1 MNNNNG
7 RLSYGVSLDN
17 SQLRTGANESKRILS
32 GIGQTAV
39 DEGRRIDDTM
49 NRIGKTVAGVFAVAQ
64 MKEFVTNVA
73 NVRGEFQKL
82 EISFKT
88 MLGSEQKAVSLMDQ
102 LVKTAAT
109 TPFSMGDIANSAK
122 QLLAYGLE
130 AEKVN
135 DTLIR
140 LGDIA
145 AGLSIPINDLAYLYG
160 TTMVQGRLYTQD
172 LNQFLGRGIPLMAE
186 LAKQFGVAES
196 EVKKLVEEGK
206 VGFPQVQQ
214 AIVNLTSEG
223 SKFGGLM
230 EAQSKTIAGQISNI
244 EDQIEQMFN
253 EIGKSSEGAISGA
266 LSVTSEVIEHWEE
279 IGKVLLTVIATYGA
293 YKAAVIAVAA
303 AHKLMALWQTAQA
316 FLSLVPA
323 ITSAKDAMILFNM
336 VCKANPLGL
345 VLSVLAAAVTAF
357 ALFADTQD
365 ETEEA
370 IKNVNERIKAQ
381 EQELKELQKSEDA
394 VLEAKKN
401 AAKSTAE
408 EISKIESL
416 NKTIHDETASLNDR
430 KKALTQMQAI
440 VPKYHAE
447 LDTEGRLHRDNTEAI
462 EAHIESLNRLAVA
475 KALQAKREEVVARRI
490 TAELERGKA
499 QENVSGATKKKNAAQ
514 AVVSREQASYNSR
527 MRELDNA
534 TGKGDNGF
542 LYNMFV
548 GGAFASTEG
557 QITYST
563 TAKEYRKSLDDA
575 EKVLRLRTSELQAA
589 TNEVRKQDL
598 IISQSNS
605 QLTDIDNMMKNYG
618 AYLPSTNMGG
628 GSGSGGSGSGG
639 SGGSGGGSKDNKQAL
654 ADAAA
659 QRALNI
665 REYAENVK
673 SEVIQAELDI
683 RQAQIDAMDE
693 GFEKSIAQVQLNYDR
708 LTVQNLEREKK
719 MIEDL
724 KDKKVLE
731 WQNENPNATEEQ
743 KINYRESLNLTVND
757 LSAEQQAILKS
768 YSDLAVQYQIEGN
781 RQALEE
787 ILKDVQ
793 TYEQQRLKI
802 QEDYADKRKALYILD
817 AEGNSTGQLKAG
829 VTQGNVDELDRAER
843 EALSA
848 VDEQFAQREDSYQA
862 WCNKIAQYSFEKLQD
877 VLKQAEDE
885 LKKLEK
891 EGKTDT
897 QLAQARA
904 KVETARK
911 AVNKAKAENDTS
923 PDKRSIKEWQD
934 LYKTLNECTR
944 SFKDLGDAIGGTV
957 GEVIS
962 AAGEITGSTLSMI
975 NGIVQLVQMSS
986 TGMSSTASA
995 AQKAMAVVEKA
1006 SVILAVISA
1015 ALQVATAIANLFN
1028 NDEAKQKEI
1037 EKLQGRIDQLQWELD
1052 HAEIIR
1058 LQENSGKAI
1067 DRVKQ
1072 ALSETYNELLRNK
1085 IALNDWAGVWSL
1097 LFGKIRNNT
1106 ELLTKTANKLAT
1118 AYGNIAYTADKAL
1131 GGKQYE
1137 NARQQLENIAQQQI
1151 LIQEQI
1157 RQEEDKKKTDHNK
1170 IQDWEQQIEELG
1182 QQAIEIINEMVEDI
1196 IGGSSSDIAEQLS
1209 DAFFEAFQNGED
1221 YAEAWG
1227 DKVNEIVADVMK
1239 RMLVQKYLEEPLGE
1253 IFDKYK
1259 AKWFKD
1265 GQFVGLQAVIDSMS
1279 GFAADLNAVGEDFQ
1293 AIWESLP
1300 DSVKNMFTVTDATR
1314 EASQKGIATASQES
1328 VDELNGRATAIQGHT
1343 FSIAENTKLLLASV
1357 NLILQSVLNIER
1369 HTEAMAEQVSDVR
1382 LSVKEVKDTV
1392 NDIALKGIKLK

>member
-64 MKEFVTNVA
+64 MKEFATSVV

-88 MLGSEQKAVSLMDQ
+88 MLGSEEKAARLMDQ

-172 LNQFLGRGIPLMAE
+172 LNQFLGRGIPLMEE

-206 VGFPQVQQ
+206 VGFPRVQQ

-475 KALQAKREEVVARRI
+475 KALQAKREEVVARKI
-490 TAELERGKA
+490 TAELERENANKNVTKA
-499 QENVSGATKKKNAAQ
+499 TSNRDAAQ

-527 MRELDNA
+527 MKELDNA

-548 GGAFASTEG
+548 GGAFASKEG
-557 QITYST
+557 QMTYST
-563 TAKEYRKSLDDA
+563 TAREYRKSLDDA
-575 EKVLRLRTSELQAA
+575 ENVLRLRTSELQAA

-628 GSGSGGSGSGG
+628 GSG

-693 GFEKSIAQVQLNYDR
+693 GFEKSIAQVKLNYDR

-802 QEDYADKRKALYILD
+802 QEDYADKRKALYVLD

-862 WCNKIAQYSFEKLQD
+862 WCNQIATLSLEQLRIVLQ
-877 VLKQAEDE
+877 QAEDE

-891 EGKTDT
+891 SGASDT
-897 QLAQARA
+897 KLAQARA
-904 KVETARK
+904 KVQTAQK
-911 AVNKAKAENDTS
+911 AIKKEQAKTNVS

-944 SFKDLGDAIGGTV
+944 SFKDIGDAVGGTV

-962 AAGEITGSTLSMI
+962 AAGEIATSTLSMI

-986 TGMSSTASA
+986 TAMTATASTAS
-995 AQKAMAVVEKA
+995 KAIQTVEKA
-1006 SVILAVISA
+1006 SVILAFISA

-1085 IALNDWAGVWSL
+1085 LALNDWAGVWSL
-1097 LFGKIRNNT
+1097 LIRKIRNNT
-1106 ELLTKTANKLAT
+1106 ELLTKTAEKLAT

-1131 GGKQYE
+1131 GGKKYD
-1137 NARQQLENIAQQQI
+1137 NAREQLENIAQQQI

-1157 RQEEDKKKTDHNK
+1157 RQEEDKKKTDHGK
-1170 IQDWEQQIEELG
+1170 ITDWEQQIEELG

-1209 DAFFEAFQNGED
+1209 DAFFEAFQNGEY

-1300 DSVKNMFTVTDATR
+1300 DSVKNWFTVTDATR

-1343 FSIAENTKLLLASV
+1343 YSISENTKLLLASV

-1369 HTEAMAEQVSDVR
+1369 HTETMAEQVSDVR

>member
-336 VCKANPLGL
+336 VCRANPLGL

-365 ETEEA
+365 DTEEA

-416 NKTIHDETASLNDR
+416 NKTIHDETASLNER

-475 KALQAKREEVVARRI
+475 KALQAKREEVVARKI
-490 TAELERGKA
+490 TAELERENANKNVTKA
-499 QENVSGATKKKNAAQ
+499 KSNRNAAQ
-514 AVVSREQASYNSR
+514 SVVSREQASYNSR

-548 GGAFASTEG
+548 GGAFASKEG
-557 QITYST
+557 QMTYST
-563 TAKEYRKSLDDA
+563 TAREYRKSLDDA
-575 EKVLRLRTSELQAA
+575 ENVLRLRTSELQAA

-618 AYLPSTNMGG
+618 AYLPSTNMG
-628 GSGSGGSGSGG
+628 GGSGSGG

-693 GFEKSIAQVQLNYDR
+693 GFEKSIAQVKLNYDR

-802 QEDYADKRKALYILD
+802 QEDYADKRKALYVLD
-817 AEGNSTGQLKAG
+817 ADGNSTGQLKAG

-862 WCNKIAQYSFEKLQD
+862 WCNQIATLSLEQLRIVLQ
-877 VLKQAEDE
+877 QAEDE

-891 EGKTDT
+891 SGASDT
-897 QLAQARA
+897 KLAQARA
-904 KVETARK
+904 KVQTAQK
-911 AVNKAKAENDTS
+911 AIQKEEAKTNVS

-944 SFKDLGDAIGGTV
+944 SFKDIGDAVGGTV

-962 AAGEITGSTLSMI
+962 AAGEIATSTLSMI

-986 TGMSSTASA
+986 TAMTATASTAS
-995 AQKAMAVVEKA
+995 KAIQTVEKA
-1006 SVILAVISA
+1006 SVILAFISA

-1037 EKLQGRIDQLQWELD
+1037 EMLQERIDQLQWELD
-1052 HAEIIR
+1052 NADIVR
-1058 LQENSGKAI
+1058 LQQNSGKAI
-1067 DRVKQ
+1067 ERIKL

-1085 IALNDWAGVWSL
+1085 LALNDWAGVWSL
-1097 LFGKIRNNT
+1097 LIRKIRNNT
-1106 ELLTKTANKLAT
+1106 ELLTKTAEKLAT

-1131 GGKQYE
+1131 GGKKYD
-1137 NARQQLENIAQQQI
+1137 NAREQLENIAQQQI

-1157 RQEEDKKKTDHNK
+1157 RQEEDKKKTDHGK
-1170 IQDWEQQIEELG
+1170 ITDWEQQIEELG
-1182 QQAIEIINEMVEDI
+1182 KQAVEIINEMVEDI

-1227 DKVNEIVADVMK
+1227 EKVNEIVADVMK

-1300 DSVKNMFTVTDATR
+1300 DSVKNWFTVTDATR

-1343 FSIAENTKLLLASV
+1343 YSISENTKLLLASV

-1369 HTEAMAEQVSDVR
+1369 HTETMAEQVSDVR

>member
-39 DEGRRIDDTM
+39 DEGKRIDDTM

-230 EAQSKTIAGQISNI
+230 EAQSHTIAGQISNI

-253 EIGKSSEGAISGA
+253 EIGKSSEGVINGT
-266 LSVTSEVIEHWEE
+266 LSLTSEMIEHWET

-323 ITSAKDAMILFNM
+323 ITSAKDAMLLFNM

-357 ALFADTQD
+357 ALFANTQD

-381 EQELKELQKSEDA
+381 EQELKELEKTEDA
-394 VLEAKKN
+394 VLDAKKK
-401 AAKSTAE
+401 AAQSTAE

-416 NKTIHDETASLNDR
+416 TKTIHDDAAALNDR
-430 KKALTQMQAI
+430 KKAISQLQAI

-447 LDTEGRLHRDNTEAI
+447 LDSEGKLHRDNTEAI

-475 KALQAKREEVVARRI
+475 KALQAKREEIVAKRI
-490 TAELERGKA
+490 TAELEKENANKNVTKA
-499 QENVSGATKKKNAAQ
+499 TRNRDAAQ
-514 AVVSREQASYNSR
+514 AVVTREQASYDRR
-527 MRELDNA
+527 MEELDDA
-534 TGKGDNGF
+534 TGKGDKGL

-548 GGAFASTEG
+548 GGAFASKEG

-563 TAKEYRKSLDDA
+563 TASEYRRSLDNA
-575 EKVLRLRTSELQAA
+575 EKVLKLRTAELNAA

-605 QLTDIDNMMKNYG
+605 QLSDIDAMMKNYS
-618 AYLPSTNMGG
+618 AYLPTTTGG
-628 GSGSGGSGSGG
+628 GSGSGGSGTG
-639 SGGSGGGSKDNKQAL
+639 SGGSKDNKQAL

-659 QRALNI
+659 QRDADI
-665 REYAENVK
+665 REYAETVK
-673 SEVIQAELDI
+673 SETIQAELDI
-683 RQAQIDAMDE
+683 RQAQIEAMDE
-693 GFEKSIAQVQLNYDR
+693 GFEKSMAQVQLNYDR

-731 WQNENPNATEEQ
+731 WEDQNPNATEEQ
-743 KINYRESLNLTVND
+743 KINYRASLNLTAKD
-757 LSAEQQAILKS
+757 LSAEQQAILQQ
-768 YSDLAVQYQIEGN
+768 YSDLATQYQIKGN

-802 QEDYADKRKALYILD
+802 QEDFADKRKALYETD
-817 AEGNSTGQLKAG
+817 AEGNATGQLKAG

-848 VDEQFAQREDSYQA
+848 VDEQFAQREESYQA
-862 WCNKIAQYSFEKLQD
+862 WCNEIATYSLEQLRQ
-877 VLKQAEDE
+877 VLNQAEAE

-891 EGKTDT
+891 SGASDT
-897 QLAQARA
+897 KLAQARA
-904 KVETARK
+904 KVQTALK
-911 AVNKAKAENDTS
+911 AVQKEQAKTNVS

-944 SFKDLGDAIGGTV
+944 SFKDIGDTVGGTV

-962 AAGEITGSTLSMI
+962 AAGEIATSTLSMI

-986 TGMSSTASA
+986 TAMTATASTAS
-995 AQKAMAVVEKA
+995 KAIQTVEKA

-1037 EKLQGRIDQLQWELD
+1037 EKLHGRIDQLQWELD

-1085 IALNDWAGVWSL
+1085 IALNDWAGVWAL
-1097 LFGKIRNNT
+1097 LFGKVRNNT

-1157 RQEEDKKKTDHNK
+1157 RQEEDKKKTDHGK
-1170 IQDWEQQIEELG
+1170 IQEWEQQIEELG
-1182 QQAIEIINEMVEDI
+1182 QKAIEIINEMVEDI

-1293 AIWESLP
+1293 TIWESLP
-1300 DSVKNMFTVTDATR
+1300 DSVKNWFTVTDATR

-1343 FSIAENTKLLLASV
+1343 YSISENTKLLLASV

>member
-39 DEGRRIDDTM
+39 DEGKRIDDTM

-230 EAQSKTIAGQISNI
+230 EAQSRTIAGQISNI

-253 EIGKSSEGAISGA
+253 EIGKSSEGVISGT
-266 LSVTSEVIEHWEE
+266 LSLTSEMIEHWET

-336 VCKANPLGL
+336 VCRANPLGL

-365 ETEEA
+365 DTEEA

-475 KALQAKREEVVARRI
+475 KALQAKREEIVARRI

-499 QENVSGATKKKNAAQ
+499 QENVSGATKKRDAAQ
-514 AVVSREQASYNSR
+514 AVVSRKQASYNSR

-548 GGAFASTEG
+548 GGAFASKEG

-618 AYLPSTNMGG
+618 AYLPSTNTGA
-628 GSGSGGSGSGG
+628 GSGSGG
-639 SGGSGGGSKDNKQAL
+639 SGGSGSSSKDNKQAL

-693 GFEKSIAQVQLNYDR
+693 GFEKSMAQVQLNYDR

-731 WQNENPNATEEQ
+731 WQQENPNATEEQ
-743 KINYRESLNLTVND
+743 KINYRASLNLTAKD
-757 LSAEQQAILKS
+757 LSAEQQAILQQ
-768 YSDLAVQYQIEGN
+768 YSDLATQYQIRGN

-802 QEDYADKRKALYILD
+802 QEDFADKRKALYETD
-817 AEGNSTGQLKAG
+817 AEGNATGQLKAG

-848 VDEQFAQREDSYQA
+848 VDEQFAQREESYQA
-862 WCNKIAQYSFEKLQD
+862 WCNEIATYSLEQLRQ
-877 VLKQAEDE
+877 VLNQAEDE

-891 EGKTDT
+891 SGASDT
-897 QLAQARA
+897 KLAQARA
-904 KVETARK
+904 KVQTAQK
-911 AVNKAKAENDTS
+911 AIKKEQAKTNVS

-944 SFKDLGDAIGGTV
+944 SFKDIGDAVGGTV

-962 AAGEITGSTLSMI
+962 AAGEIATSTLSMI

-986 TGMSSTASA
+986 TAMTATASTAS
-995 AQKAMAVVEKA
+995 KAIQTVEKA

-1067 DRVKQ
+1067 DRVRQ
-1072 ALSETYNELLRNK
+1072 TLSETYNELLRNK

-1106 ELLTKTANKLAT
+1106 ELLTKTAEKLAT
-1118 AYGNIAYTADKAL
+1118 VYGNMAYTVDKAL
-1131 GGKQYE
+1131 GEKKYE
-1137 NARQQLENIAQQQI
+1137 NARDQLKNIAQQQI

-1157 RQEEDKKKTDHNK
+1157 RQEEDKKNTDHNK

-1239 RMLVQKYLEEPLGE
+1239 RMLVQKYIEEPLGE

-1300 DSVKNMFTVTDATR
+1300 DSVKNWFTVTDATR

-1343 FSIAENTKLLLASV
+1343 YSISENTKLLLASV

>member
-88 MLGSEQKAVSLMDQ
+88 MLGSEEKAVRLMDQ

-266 LSVTSEVIEHWEE
+266 LSVTSEVIKHWEE

-336 VCKANPLGL
+336 VCRANPLGL

-365 ETEEA
+365 DTEEA

-475 KALQAKREEVVARRI
+475 KALQAKREEIVARRI

-628 GSGSGGSGSGG
+628 GSGSGGSG
-639 SGGSGGGSKDNKQAL
+639 GSGGGSKDNKQAL

-659 QRALNI
+659 QRAADI
-665 REYAENVK
+665 REYAETVK
-673 SEVIQAELDI
+673 SETIQAELDI

-731 WQNENPNATEEQ
+731 WQQENPNATEEQ
-743 KINYRESLNLTVND
+743 KINYRASLNLTAKD
-757 LSAEQQAILKS
+757 LSAEQQAILQQ
-768 YSDLAVQYQIEGN
+768 YSDLATQYQIRGN

-802 QEDYADKRKALYILD
+802 QEDFADKRKALYETD
-817 AEGNSTGQLKAG
+817 AEGNATGQLKAG

-848 VDEQFAQREDSYQA
+848 VDEQFAQREESYQA
-862 WCNKIAQYSFEKLQD
+862 WCNEIATYSLEQLRQ
-877 VLKQAEDE
+877 VLNQAEDE

-891 EGKTDT
+891 SGASDT
-897 QLAQARA
+897 KLAQARA
-904 KVETARK
+904 KVQTAQK
-911 AVNKAKAENDTS
+911 AIKKEQAKTNVS

-944 SFKDLGDAIGGTV
+944 SFKDIGDAVGGTV

-962 AAGEITGSTLSMI
+962 AAGEIATSTLSMI

-986 TGMSSTASA
+986 TAMTATASTAS
-995 AQKAMAVVEKA
+995 KAIQTVEKA

-1085 IALNDWAGVWSL
+1085 IALNDWAGVWAL
-1097 LFGKIRNNT
+1097 LFGKLRNNT

-1157 RQEEDKKKTDHNK
+1157 RQEEDKKKTDHGK

-1300 DSVKNMFTVTDATR
+1300 DSVKNWFTVTDATR

-1328 VDELNGRATAIQGHT
+1328 VYELNGRATAIQGHT
-1343 FSIAENTKLLLASV
+1343 YSISENTKLLLASV

>member
-7 RLSYGVSLDN
+7 RLNYSVTIDN

-32 GIGQTAV
+32 GISQTAI
-39 DEGRRIDDTM
+39 DEGRKIDDTM
-49 NRIGKTVAGVFAVAQ
+49 SRIGKTVAGVFAVAQ
-64 MKEFVTNVA
+64 MKEFATSVV

-88 MLGSEQKAVSLMDQ
+88 MLGSEEKAARLMDQ

-109 TPFSMGDIANSAK
+109 TPFSMGDIAKSAK

-323 ITSAKDAMILFNM
+323 ITSAKDAMLLFNL

-416 NKTIHDETASLNDR
+416 NKTIHDETASLNER

-475 KALQAKREEVVARRI
+475 KALQAKREEVVARKI
-490 TAELERGKA
+490 TAELERENANKNVTKA
-499 QENVSGATKKKNAAQ
+499 KSNRNAAQ

-527 MRELDNA
+527 MKELDNA

-548 GGAFASTEG
+548 GGAFASKEG
-557 QITYST
+557 QMTYST
-563 TAKEYRKSLDDA
+563 TAREYRKSLDDA
-575 EKVLRLRTSELQAA
+575 ENVLRLRTSELQAA

-628 GSGSGGSGSGG
+628 GSGSGGSGG
-639 SGGSGGGSKDNKQAL
+639 SGSLSKDNKQAL

-693 GFEKSIAQVQLNYDR
+693 GFEKSIAQVKLNYDR

-802 QEDYADKRKALYILD
+802 QEDYADKRKALYVLD
-817 AEGNSTGQLKAG
+817 ADGNSTGQLKAG

-862 WCNKIAQYSFEKLQD
+862 WCNQIATLSLEQLRIVLQ
-877 VLKQAEDE
+877 QAEDE

-891 EGKTDT
+891 SGASDT
-897 QLAQARA
+897 KLAQARA
-904 KVETARK
+904 KVQTAQK
-911 AVNKAKAENDTS
+911 AIQKEQAKTNVS

-944 SFKDLGDAIGGTV
+944 SFKDIGDAVGGTV

-962 AAGEITGSTLSMI
+962 AAGEIATSTLSMI

-986 TGMSSTASA
+986 TAMTATASTAS
-995 AQKAMAVVEKA
+995 KAIQTVEKA
-1006 SVILAVISA
+1006 SVILAFISA

-1037 EKLQGRIDQLQWELD
+1037 EMLQERIDQLQWELD
-1052 HAEIIR
+1052 NADIVR
-1058 LQENSGKAI
+1058 LQQNSGKAI

-1085 IALNDWAGVWSL
+1085 LALNDWAGVWSL
-1097 LFGKIRNNT
+1097 LIRKIRNNT
-1106 ELLTKTANKLAT
+1106 ELLTKTAEKLAT

-1131 GGKQYE
+1131 GGKKYD
-1137 NARQQLENIAQQQI
+1137 NAREQLENIAQQQI

-1157 RQEEDKKKTDHNK
+1157 RQEEDKKKTDHGK
-1170 IQDWEQQIEELG
+1170 ITDWEQQIEELG
-1182 QQAIEIINEMVEDI
+1182 KQAVEIINEMVEDI

-1227 DKVNEIVADVMK
+1227 EKVNEIVADVMK
-1239 RMLVQKYLEEPLGE
+1239 RMLVQKFLEEPLGE

-1343 FSIAENTKLLLASV
+1343 YSISENTKLLLASV

-1369 HTEAMAEQVSDVR
+1369 HTETMAEQVSDVR

>member
-1 MNNNNG
+1 
-7 RLSYGVSLDN
+7 
-17 SQLRTGANESKRILS
+17 
-32 GIGQTAV
+32 
-39 DEGRRIDDTM
+39 
-49 NRIGKTVAGVFAVAQ
+49 
-64 MKEFVTNVA
+64 
-73 NVRGEFQKL
+73 
-82 EISFKT
+82 
-88 MLGSEQKAVSLMDQ
+88 
-102 LVKTAAT
+102 
-109 TPFSMGDIANSAK
+109 
-122 QLLAYGLE
+122 
-130 AEKVN
+130 
-135 DTLIR
+135 
-140 LGDIA
+140 
-145 AGLSIPINDLAYLYG
+145 
-160 TTMVQGRLYTQD
+160 
-172 LNQFLGRGIPLMAE
+172 
-186 LAKQFGVAES
+186 
-196 EVKKLVEEGK
+196 
-206 VGFPQVQQ
+206 
-214 AIVNLTSEG
+214 
-223 SKFGGLM
+223 
-230 EAQSKTIAGQISNI
+230 
-244 EDQIEQMFN
+244 
-253 EIGKSSEGAISGA
+253 
-266 LSVTSEVIEHWEE
+266 
-279 IGKVLLTVIATYGA
+279 
-293 YKAAVIAVAA
+293 
-303 AHKLMALWQTAQA
+303 
-316 FLSLVPA
+316 
-323 ITSAKDAMILFNM
+323 
-336 VCKANPLGL
+336 
-345 VLSVLAAAVTAF
+345 
-357 ALFADTQD
+357 
-365 ETEEA
+365 
-370 IKNVNERIKAQ
+370 
-381 EQELKELQKSEDA
+381 
-394 VLEAKKN
+394 
-401 AAKSTAE
+401 
-408 EISKIESL
+408 
-416 NKTIHDETASLNDR
+416 
-430 KKALTQMQAI
+430 
-440 VPKYHAE
+440 
-447 LDTEGRLHRDNTEAI
+447 
-462 EAHIESLNRLAVA
+462 
-475 KALQAKREEVVARRI
+475 
-490 TAELERGKA
+490 
-499 QENVSGATKKKNAAQ
+499 
-514 AVVSREQASYNSR
+514 
-527 MRELDNA
+527 
-534 TGKGDNGF
+534 
-542 LYNMFV
+542 
-548 GGAFASTEG
+548 
-557 QITYST
+557 
-563 TAKEYRKSLDDA
+563 
-575 EKVLRLRTSELQAA
+575 
-589 TNEVRKQDL
+589 
-598 IISQSNS
+598 
-605 QLTDIDNMMKNYG
+605 MMKNYG

-628 GSGSGGSGSGG
+628 GSGSGGSGG
-639 SGGSGGGSKDNKQAL
+639 SGGSKDNKQAL

-659 QRALNI
+659 QRAADI
-665 REYAENVK
+665 REYAETVK
-673 SEVIQAELDI
+673 SETIQAELDI
-683 RQAQIDAMDE
+683 RQAQIDTMDE
-693 GFEKSIAQVQLNYDR
+693 GFEKSMAQVQLNYDR

-731 WQNENPNATEEQ
+731 WQQENPNATEEQ
-743 KINYRESLNLTVND
+743 KINYRASLNLTAKD
-757 LSAEQQAILKS
+757 LSAEQQAILQS
-768 YSDLAVQYQIEGN
+768 YSDMAVQYQIRGN

-802 QEDYADKRKALYILD
+802 QEDFADKRKALYETD
-817 AEGNSTGQLKAG
+817 AEGNATGQLKAG

-848 VDEQFAQREDSYQA
+848 VDEQFAQREESYQA
-862 WCNKIAQYSFEKLQD
+862 WCNEIATYSLEQLRQ
-877 VLKQAEDE
+877 VLNQAEAE
-885 LKKLEK
+885 LKKLENS
-891 EGKTDT
+891 GASDT
-897 QLAQARA
+897 KLAQARA
-904 KVETARK
+904 KVQTAQK
-911 AVNKAKAENDTS
+911 AIKKEQAKTNVS

-934 LYKTLNECTR
+934 LYRTLNDCTR
-944 SFKDLGDAIGGTV
+944 SFKDIGDAVGGTV

-962 AAGEITGSTLSMI
+962 AAGEIATSTLSMI

-986 TGMSSTASA
+986 TAMTATSTTAS
-995 AQKAMAVVEKA
+995 KAIQTVEKA

-1015 ALQVATAIANLFN
+1015 ALQVATTIANLFN
-1028 NDEAKQKEI
+1028 NDEAKQEEI

-1085 IALNDWAGVWSL
+1085 IALNDWAGVWAL
-1097 LFGKIRNNT
+1097 LFGKVRNNT
-1106 ELLTKTANKLAT
+1106 ELLTKTAEKLAT
-1118 AYGNIAYTADKAL
+1118 VYGNIAYTADKAL

-1300 DSVKNMFTVTDATR
+1300 NSVKNWFTVTDATR

-1343 FSIAENTKLLLASV
+1343 YSISENTKLLLASV

>member
-7 RLSYGVSLDN
+7 RLNYSVTIDN
-17 SQLRTGANESKRILS
+17 SQLRIGANESKRILS
-32 GIGQTAV
+32 GISQSAI
-39 DEGRRIDDTM
+39 DEGKKIDDTM
-49 NRIGKTVAGVFAVAQ
+49 RRIGKTVAGVFAVAQ
-64 MKEFVTNVA
+64 MKEFVTSVA

-88 MLGSEQKAVSLMDQ
+88 MLGSEEKAVRLMDQ

-109 TPFSMGDIANSAK
+109 TPFSIRDIANSAK

-214 AIVNLTSEG
+214 AIINLTSEG

-230 EAQSKTIAGQISNI
+230 EAQSNTIAGQISNI

-253 EIGKSSEGAISGA
+253 EIGKSSEGVISGA
-266 LSVTSEVIEHWEE
+266 LSLTSEVIEHWEE

-323 ITSAKDAMILFNM
+323 ITSAKDAMLLFNM
-336 VCKANPLGL
+336 ACKANPLGL

-416 NKTIHDETASLNDR
+416 NKTIHDNTASLNDR

-490 TAELERGKA
+490 TAELERENARKNVTKA
-499 QENVSGATKKKNAAQ
+499 TSNRDAAQ
-514 AVVSREQASYNSR
+514 AVVARQQASYNSR
-527 MRELDNA
+527 MEDLDNA
-534 TGKGDNGF
+534 TGKGVGDF
-542 LYNMFV
+542 FWRMFV
-548 GGAFASTEG
+548 GGAYASKEG
-557 QITYST
+557 QIAYST
-563 TAKEYRKSLDDA
+563 TAKVYRQPLDEA
-575 EKVLRLRTSELQAA
+575 EKVLRLRAAELQAA
-589 TNEVRKQDL
+589 TNEVSKQDL

-605 QLTDIDNMMKNYG
+605 QLTDIDNMMKNYW
-618 AYLPSTNMGG
+618 AYLPSTNTG
-628 GSGSGGSGSGG
+628 GGSGSGG
-639 SGGSGGGSKDNKQAL
+639 SGGSGSSSKDNKQAL

-659 QRALNI
+659 ERAQNI
-665 REYAENVK
+665 REYAESVK

-683 RQAQIDAMDE
+683 RQAQIDANDD
-693 GFEKSIAQVQLNYDR
+693 GFEKSIAQVKLNYDR

-743 KINYRESLNLTVND
+743 KINYRESLNLTVSD
-757 LSAEQQAILKS
+757 LSAKQKEILKS
-768 YSDLAVQYQIEGN
+768 YSELAVQYQIEGN

-802 QEDYADKRKALYILD
+802 QEDYADKRKALYVLD

-848 VDEQFAQREDSYQA
+848 VDEQFAQREESYQA

-911 AVNKAKAENDTS
+911 AVNKAKAENDIS

-944 SFKDLGDAIGGTV
+944 SFKDIGDAVGGTV

-962 AAGEITGSTLSMI
+962 AAGVIATSTLSMI

-986 TGMSSTASA
+986 TAINDTASMA
-995 AQKAMAVVEKA
+995 SKAIQTVEKA

-1015 ALQVATAIANLFN
+1015 ALQVATSIANLFN
-1028 NDEAKQKEI
+1028 NDEAKNKEI

-1052 HAEIIR
+1052 HADIVR
-1058 LQENSGKAI
+1058 LQQNSGKAI
-1067 DRVKQ
+1067 ERVKL

-1106 ELLTKTANKLAT
+1106 ELLTKTADKLAT

-1131 GGKQYE
+1131 GGKKYD
-1137 NARQQLENIAQQQI
+1137 NAREQLKNIAEQQI

-1157 RQEEDKKKTDHNK
+1157 RQEEDKKKTDHGK
-1170 IQDWEQQIEELG
+1170 ITEWEQQIEELG
-1182 QQAIEIINEMVEDI
+1182 KQAVEIINEIVEDI

-1221 YAEAWG
+1221 YAEAWRE
-1227 DKVNEIVADVMK
+1227 KVNEIVADVLK

-1279 GFAADLNAVGEDFQ
+1279 GFANDLNAAGDTFQ
-1293 AIWESLP
+1293 EIWESLP
-1300 DSVKNMFTVTDATR
+1300 DSVKNMFTVTDEASR

-1343 FSIAENTKLLLASV
+1343 YSISENTKLLLASV

-1369 HTEAMAEQVSDVR
+1369 HTEAMAEQVIDVR

>member
-7 RLSYGVSLDN
+7 RLNYGVSLDN

-39 DEGRRIDDTM
+39 DEGKRIDDTM

-172 LNQFLGRGIPLMAE
+172 LNQFLGRGIPIMAE

-230 EAQSKTIAGQISNI
+230 EAQSHTIAGQISNI

-253 EIGKSSEGAISGA
+253 EIGKSSEGVINGT
-266 LSVTSEVIEHWEE
+266 LSLTSEMIEHWET

-323 ITSAKDAMILFNM
+323 ITSAKDAMLLFNM
-336 VCKANPLGL
+336 VCTANPLGL

-381 EQELKELQKSEDA
+381 EQELKELEKTEDA
-394 VLEAKKN
+394 VLEAKKK
-401 AAKSTAE
+401 AAQSTAE

-416 NKTIHDETASLNDR
+416 TKTIHDDAAALNDR
-430 KKALTQMQAI
+430 KKAISQLQAI

-447 LDTEGRLHRDNTEAI
+447 LDSEGRLHRDNTEAI

-475 KALQAKREEVVARRI
+475 KALQAKREEIVAKRI
-490 TAELERGKA
+490 TAELEKENANKNVTKA
-499 QENVSGATKKKNAAQ
+499 TRNRDAAQ
-514 AVVSREQASYNSR
+514 AVVTREQASYDRR
-527 MRELDNA
+527 MRELDDA
-534 TGKGDNGF
+534 TGKGDKGL

-548 GGAFASTEG
+548 GGAFASKEG

-563 TAKEYRKSLDDA
+563 TASEYRRSLDNA
-575 EKVLRLRTSELQAA
+575 EKVLKLRTAELNAA

-605 QLTDIDNMMKNYG
+605 QLSDIDAMMKNYS
-618 AYLPSTNMGG
+618 AYLPTTTGG
-628 GSGSGGSGSGG
+628 GSGSGGSGTG
-639 SGGSGGGSKDNKQAL
+639 SGGSKDNKQAL

-659 QRALNI
+659 QRAADI
-665 REYAENVK
+665 REYAETVK
-673 SEVIQAELDI
+673 SETIQAELDI
-683 RQAQIDAMDE
+683 RQAQIEAMDE
-693 GFEKSIAQVQLNYDR
+693 GFEKSMAQVQLNYDR

-731 WQNENPNATEEQ
+731 WEDQNPNATEEQ
-743 KINYRESLNLTVND
+743 KINYRASLNLTAKD
-757 LSAEQQAILKS
+757 LSAEQQAILQQ
-768 YSDLAVQYQIEGN
+768 YSDLATQYQIKGN

-802 QEDYADKRKALYILD
+802 QEDFADKRKALYETD
-817 AEGNSTGQLKAG
+817 AEGNATGQLKAG

-848 VDEQFAQREDSYQA
+848 VDEQFAQREESYQA
-862 WCNKIAQYSFEKLQD
+862 WCNQIAQYSFEKLQD
-877 VLKQAEDE
+877 VFKQAEEE

-911 AVNKAKAENDTS
+911 AVNKAKAENETS

-1015 ALQVATAIANLFN
+1015 ALQVATAIVNLFN

-1085 IALNDWAGVWSL
+1085 IALNDWAGVWAL
-1097 LFGKIRNNT
+1097 RFGKVRNNT
-1106 ELLTKTANKLAT
+1106 ELLTKTAEKLAT
-1118 AYGNIAYTADKAL
+1118 VYGNMAYTVDKAL
-1131 GGKQYE
+1131 GEKKYE
-1137 NARQQLENIAQQQI
+1137 NARDQLKNIAQQQI

-1157 RQEEDKKKTDHNK
+1157 RQEEDKKKTDHGK

-1300 DSVKNMFTVTDATR
+1300 DSVKNWFTVTDATR

-1343 FSIAENTKLLLASV
+1343 YSISENTKLLLASV

>member
-7 RLSYGVSLDN
+7 RLNYGVSLDN

-39 DEGRRIDDTM
+39 DEGKRIDDTM

-64 MKEFVTNVA
+64 MKEFITNVA

-172 LNQFLGRGIPLMAE
+172 LNQFLGRGIPIMAE

-230 EAQSKTIAGQISNI
+230 EAQSHTIAGQISNI

-253 EIGKSSEGAISGA
+253 EIGKSSEGVINGT
-266 LSVTSEVIEHWEE
+266 LSLTSEMIEHWET

-323 ITSAKDAMILFNM
+323 ITSAKDAMLLFNM
-336 VCKANPLGL
+336 VCTANPLGL

-381 EQELKELQKSEDA
+381 EQELKELEKTEDA
-394 VLEAKKN
+394 VLEAKKK
-401 AAKSTAE
+401 AAQSTAE

-416 NKTIHDETASLNDR
+416 TKTIHDDAAALNDR
-430 KKALTQMQAI
+430 KKAISQLQAI

-447 LDTEGRLHRDNTEAI
+447 LDSEGRLHRDNTEAI

-475 KALQAKREEVVARRI
+475 KALQAKREEIVAKRI
-490 TAELERGKA
+490 TAELEKENANKNVTKA
-499 QENVSGATKKKNAAQ
+499 TRNRDAAQ
-514 AVVSREQASYNSR
+514 AVVTREQASYDRR
-527 MRELDNA
+527 MRELDDA
-534 TGKGDNGF
+534 TGKGDKGL

-548 GGAFASTEG
+548 GGAFASKEG

-563 TAKEYRKSLDDA
+563 TASEYRRSLDNA
-575 EKVLRLRTSELQAA
+575 EKVLKLRTAELNAA

-605 QLTDIDNMMKNYG
+605 QLSDIDAMMKNYS
-618 AYLPSTNMGG
+618 AYLPTTTGG
-628 GSGSGGSGSGG
+628 GSGSGGSGTG
-639 SGGSGGGSKDNKQAL
+639 SGGSKDNKQAL

-659 QRALNI
+659 QRAADI
-665 REYAENVK
+665 REYAETVK
-673 SEVIQAELDI
+673 SETIQAELDI
-683 RQAQIDAMDE
+683 RQAQIEAMDE
-693 GFEKSIAQVQLNYDR
+693 GFEKSMAQVQLNYDR

-731 WQNENPNATEEQ
+731 WEDQNPNATEEQ
-743 KINYRESLNLTVND
+743 KINYRASLNLTAKD
-757 LSAEQQAILKS
+757 LSAEQQAILQQ
-768 YSDLAVQYQIEGN
+768 YSDLATQYQIKGN

-802 QEDYADKRKALYILD
+802 QEDFADKRKALYETD
-817 AEGNSTGQLKAG
+817 AEGNATGQLKAG

-848 VDEQFAQREDSYQA
+848 VDEQFAKREESYQA
-862 WCNKIAQYSFEKLQD
+862 WCNQIAQYSFEKLQD
-877 VLKQAEDE
+877 VLKQAEEE

-911 AVNKAKAENDTS
+911 AVNKAKAENETS

-1085 IALNDWAGVWSL
+1085 IALNDWAGVWAL
-1097 LFGKIRNNT
+1097 LFGKVRNNT

-1157 RQEEDKKKTDHNK
+1157 RQEEDKKKTDHGK
-1170 IQDWEQQIEELG
+1170 IQEWEQQIEELG

-1300 DSVKNMFTVTDATR
+1300 DSVKNWFTVTDATR

-1343 FSIAENTKLLLASV
+1343 YSISENTKLLLASV

>member
-628 GSGSGGSGSGG
+628 GSGSGGSG
-639 SGGSGGGSKDNKQAL
+639 GSGGGSKDNKQAL

-659 QRALNI
+659 QRAADI

-673 SEVIQAELDI
+673 SETIQAELDI

-731 WQNENPNATEEQ
+731 WQNDNPNATEEQ

-802 QEDYADKRKALYILD
+802 QEDYADKRKALYVLD

-862 WCNKIAQYSFEKLQD
+862 WCNEIATLSLEQLRI
-877 VLKQAEDE
+877 VLRQAEDE

-891 EGKTDT
+891 NGSSDT

-904 KVETARK
+904 KVQTAQK
-911 AVNKAKAENDTS
+911 AIKKEQAKTSIS

-944 SFKDLGDAIGGTV
+944 SFKDIGDAVGGTV

-962 AAGEITGSTLSMI
+962 AAGEIATSTLSMI

-986 TGMSSTASA
+986 TAMTATASTAS
-995 AQKAMAVVEKA
+995 KAIQTVEKA

-1085 IALNDWAGVWSL
+1085 IALNDWAGVWAL
-1097 LFGKIRNNT
+1097 LFGKVRNNT
-1106 ELLTKTANKLAT
+1106 ELLTKTAEKLAT
-1118 AYGNIAYTADKAL
+1118 VYGNMAYTVDKAL
-1131 GGKQYE
+1131 GEKKYE
-1137 NARQQLENIAQQQI
+1137 NARDQLKNIAQQQI

-1157 RQEEDKKKTDHNK
+1157 RQEEDKKKTDHGK

-1279 GFAADLNAVGEDFQ
+1279 GFANDLNAVGDTFQ
-1293 AIWESLP
+1293 EIWENLP

>member
-7 RLSYGVSLDN
+7 RLNYSVTIDN
-17 SQLRTGANESKRILS
+17 SQLRIGANESKRILS
-32 GIGQTAV
+32 GISQSAI
-39 DEGRRIDDTM
+39 DEGRKIDDTM
-49 NRIGKTVAGVFAVAQ
+49 RRIGKTVAGVFAVAQ
-64 MKEFVTNVA
+64 MKEFATSVV

-88 MLGSEQKAVSLMDQ
+88 MLGSEEKAARLMDQ

-109 TPFSMGDIANSAK
+109 TPFSMGDIAKSAK

-214 AIVNLTSEG
+214 AIINLTSEG

-230 EAQSKTIAGQISNI
+230 KAQSNTIAGQISNI

-253 EIGKSSEGAISGA
+253 EIGKSSEGVISGA
-266 LSVTSEVIEHWEE
+266 LSLTSEVIEHWEE

-323 ITSAKDAMILFNM
+323 ITSAKDAMLLFNM
-336 VCKANPLGL
+336 ACKANPLGL

-416 NKTIHDETASLNDR
+416 NKTIHDNTASLNDR

-490 TAELERGKA
+490 TAELERENARKNVTKA
-499 QENVSGATKKKNAAQ
+499 TSNRDAAQ
-514 AVVSREQASYNSR
+514 AVVARQQASYNSR
-527 MRELDNA
+527 MEDLDNA
-534 TGKGDNGF
+534 TGKGVGDF
-542 LYNMFV
+542 FWRMFT
-548 GGAFASTEG
+548 GGAYASKEG
-557 QITYST
+557 QIAYST
-563 TAKEYRKSLDDA
+563 TAKVYRQPLDDA
-575 EKVLRLRTSELQAA
+575 EKVLRLRAAELQAA
-589 TNEVRKQDL
+589 TNEVSKQDL

-605 QLTDIDNMMKNYG
+605 QLTDIDNMMKNYW
-618 AYLPSTNMGG
+618 AYLPSTNTG
-628 GSGSGGSGSGG
+628 GGSGSGG
-639 SGGSGGGSKDNKQAL
+639 SGGSGSSSKDNKQAL

-659 QRALNI
+659 ERAQNI
-665 REYAENVK
+665 REYAESVK

-683 RQAQIDAMDE
+683 RQAQIDANDD
-693 GFEKSIAQVQLNYDR
+693 GFEKSIAQVKLNYDR

-743 KINYRESLNLTVND
+743 KINYRESLNLTVSD
-757 LSAEQQAILKS
+757 LSAKQKEILKS
-768 YSDLAVQYQIEGN
+768 YSELAVQYQIEGN

-802 QEDYADKRKALYILD
+802 QEDYADKRKALYVLD
-817 AEGNSTGQLKAG
+817 AKGNSTGQLKAG

-848 VDEQFAQREDSYQA
+848 VDEQFAQREESYQA

-911 AVNKAKAENDTS
+911 AVNKAKAENDIS

-944 SFKDLGDAIGGTV
+944 SFKDIGDAVGGTV

-962 AAGEITGSTLSMI
+962 AAGVIATSTLSMI

-986 TGMSSTASA
+986 TAMNDTASMA
-995 AQKAMAVVEKA
+995 SKAIQTVEKA

-1015 ALQVATAIANLFN
+1015 GLQVATSIANLFN
-1028 NDEAKQKEI
+1028 NDKAKNKEI

-1052 HAEIIR
+1052 HADIVR
-1058 LQENSGKAI
+1058 LQQNSGKAI
-1067 DRVKQ
+1067 ERVKL

-1106 ELLTKTANKLAT
+1106 ELLTKTADKLAT

-1131 GGKQYE
+1131 GGKKYD
-1137 NARQQLENIAQQQI
+1137 NAREQLKNIAEQQI

-1157 RQEEDKKKTDHNK
+1157 RQEEDKKKTDHGK
-1170 IQDWEQQIEELG
+1170 ITEWEQQIEELG
-1182 QQAIEIINEMVEDI
+1182 KQAVEIINEMVEDI

-1227 DKVNEIVADVMK
+1227 EKVNEIVADVLK

-1279 GFAADLNAVGEDFQ
+1279 GFANDLNAVGDTFQ
-1293 AIWESLP
+1293 EIWESLP
-1300 DSVKNMFTVTDATR
+1300 DSVKNMFTVTDEASR

-1343 FSIAENTKLLLASV
+1343 YSISENTKLLLDSV

-1369 HTEAMAEQVSDVR
+1369 HTEAMAEQVIDVR

>member
-88 MLGSEQKAVSLMDQ
+88 MLGSEEKAVRLMDQ

-336 VCKANPLGL
+336 VCRANPLGL

-365 ETEEA
+365 DTEEA

-401 AAKSTAE
+401 AAKRTAE

-475 KALQAKREEVVARRI
+475 KALQAKREEFVARRI

-499 QENVSGATKKKNAAQ
+499 QENVSGATKKRDAAQ
-514 AVVSREQASYNSR
+514 AVVSRKQASYNSR

-548 GGAFASTEG
+548 GGAFASKEG

-618 AYLPSTNMGG
+618 AYLPSTNTGA
-628 GSGSGGSGSGG
+628 GSGSGG
-639 SGGSGGGSKDNKQAL
+639 SGGSGSSSKDNKQAL

-683 RQAQIDAMDE
+683 RQAQIDAMDV

-731 WQNENPNATEEQ
+731 WQNDNPNATEEQ

-768 YSDLAVQYQIEGN
+768 YSDLAVQYQIKGN

-802 QEDYADKRKALYILD
+802 QEDYADKRKALYVLD

-862 WCNKIAQYSFEKLQD
+862 WCNEIATLSLEQLRIVLQ
-877 VLKQAEDE
+877 QAEDE

-891 EGKTDT
+891 SGASDT
-897 QLAQARA
+897 KLAQARA
-904 KVETARK
+904 KVQTAQK
-911 AVNKAKAENDTS
+911 AVQKEQAKTNVS

-944 SFKDLGDAIGGTV
+944 SFKDIGDAVGGTV

-962 AAGEITGSTLSMI
+962 AAGEIATSTLSMI

-986 TGMSSTASA
+986 TAMTATASTAS
-995 AQKAMAVVEKA
+995 KAIQTVEKA

-1015 ALQVATAIANLFN
+1015 ALQVTTAIANLFN

-1097 LFGKIRNNT
+1097 LFGKTRNNT

-1300 DSVKNMFTVTDATR
+1300 DSVKNWFTVTDATR

-1343 FSIAENTKLLLASV
+1343 YSISENTKLLLASV

>member
-39 DEGRRIDDTM
+39 DEGKRIDDTM

-206 VGFPQVQQ
+206 AGFPQVQQ

-475 KALQAKREEVVARRI
+475 KALQAKKRR
-490 TAELERGKA
+490 
-499 QENVSGATKKKNAAQ
+499 
-514 AVVSREQASYNSR
+514 
-527 MRELDNA
+527 
-534 TGKGDNGF
+534 
-542 LYNMFV
+542 
-548 GGAFASTEG
+548 
-557 QITYST
+557 
-563 TAKEYRKSLDDA
+563 
-575 EKVLRLRTSELQAA
+575 
-589 TNEVRKQDL
+589 
-598 IISQSNS
+598 
-605 QLTDIDNMMKNYG
+605 
-618 AYLPSTNMGG
+618 GG
-628 GSGSGGSGSGG
+628 GS
-639 SGGSGGGSKDNKQAL
+639 
-654 ADAAA
+654 
-659 QRALNI
+659 
-665 REYAENVK
+665 
-673 SEVIQAELDI
+673 
-683 RQAQIDAMDE
+683 
-693 GFEKSIAQVQLNYDR
+693 
-708 LTVQNLEREKK
+708 QN
-719 MIEDL
+719 
-724 KDKKVLE
+724 
-731 WQNENPNATEEQ
+731 
-743 KINYRESLNLTVND
+743 
-757 LSAEQQAILKS
+757 
-768 YSDLAVQYQIEGN
+768 
-781 RQALEE
+781 
-787 ILKDVQ
+787 
-793 TYEQQRLKI
+793 
-802 QEDYADKRKALYILD
+802 
-817 AEGNSTGQLKAG
+817 
-829 VTQGNVDELDRAER
+829 
-843 EALSA
+843 
-848 VDEQFAQREDSYQA
+848 
-862 WCNKIAQYSFEKLQD
+862 
-877 VLKQAEDE
+877 
-885 LKKLEK
+885 
-891 EGKTDT
+891 
-897 QLAQARA
+897 
-904 KVETARK
+904 
-911 AVNKAKAENDTS
+911 
-923 PDKRSIKEWQD
+923 
-934 LYKTLNECTR
+934 
-944 SFKDLGDAIGGTV
+944 
-957 GEVIS
+957 
-962 AAGEITGSTLSMI
+962 
-975 NGIVQLVQMSS
+975 NG
-986 TGMSSTASA
+986 
-995 AQKAMAVVEKA
+995 
-1006 SVILAVISA
+1006 
-1015 ALQVATAIANLFN
+1015 
-1028 NDEAKQKEI
+1028 
-1037 EKLQGRIDQLQWELD
+1037 
-1052 HAEIIR
+1052 
-1058 LQENSGKAI
+1058 
-1067 DRVKQ
+1067 
-1072 ALSETYNELLRNK
+1072 
-1085 IALNDWAGVWSL
+1085 
-1097 LFGKIRNNT
+1097 
-1106 ELLTKTANKLAT
+1106 
-1118 AYGNIAYTADKAL
+1118 
-1131 GGKQYE
+1131 
-1137 NARQQLENIAQQQI
+1137 
-1151 LIQEQI
+1151 
-1157 RQEEDKKKTDHNK
+1157 
-1170 IQDWEQQIEELG
+1170 
-1182 QQAIEIINEMVEDI
+1182 
-1196 IGGSSSDIAEQLS
+1196 
-1209 DAFFEAFQNGED
+1209 
-1221 YAEAWG
+1221 
-1227 DKVNEIVADVMK
+1227 
-1239 RMLVQKYLEEPLGE
+1239 
-1253 IFDKYK
+1253 
-1259 AKWFKD
+1259 
-1265 GQFVGLQAVIDSMS
+1265 
-1279 GFAADLNAVGEDFQ
+1279 
-1293 AIWESLP
+1293 
-1300 DSVKNMFTVTDATR
+1300 
-1314 EASQKGIATASQES
+1314 
-1328 VDELNGRATAIQGHT
+1328 
-1343 FSIAENTKLLLASV
+1343 
-1357 NLILQSVLNIER
+1357 
-1369 HTEAMAEQVSDVR
+1369 
-1382 LSVKEVKDTV
+1382 
-1392 NDIALKGIKLK
+1392 

>member
-39 DEGRRIDDTM
+39 DEGKRIDDTM

-499 QENVSGATKKKNAAQ
+499 QENVSGATKKRDAAQ
-514 AVVSREQASYNSR
+514 AVVSRKQASYNSR

-548 GGAFASTEG
+548 GGAFASKEG

-618 AYLPSTNMGG
+618 AYLPSTNTG
-628 GSGSGGSGSGG
+628 GGSGSGG

-743 KINYRESLNLTVND
+743 KINYRESLKLTVND

-781 RQALEE
+781 RKALEE
-787 ILKDVQ
+787 ILKYVQ

-802 QEDYADKRKALYILD
+802 QEDYADKRKALYVLD

-848 VDEQFAQREDSYQA
+848 VDEQFAQREESYQA
-862 WCNKIAQYSFEKLQD
+862 WCNEIASYSLEQLRFVLQ
-877 VLKQAEDE
+877 QAEDE

-891 EGKTDT
+891 SGASDT
-897 QLAQARA
+897 KLAQARA
-904 KVETARK
+904 KVQTAQK
-911 AVNKAKAENDTS
+911 AIKKEQAKTNVS

-944 SFKDLGDAIGGTV
+944 SFKDIGDAVGGTV

-962 AAGEITGSTLSMI
+962 AAGEIATSTLSMI

-986 TGMSSTASA
+986 TAMTATASTAS
-995 AQKAMAVVEKA
+995 KAIQTVEKA

-1067 DRVKQ
+1067 DRVRQ
-1072 ALSETYNELLRNK
+1072 TLSETYNELLRNK

-1157 RQEEDKKKTDHNK
+1157 RQEEDKKKTDHGK

-1300 DSVKNMFTVTDATR
+1300 DSVKNWFTVTDATR

-1343 FSIAENTKLLLASV
+1343 YSISENTKLLLASV

>member
-88 MLGSEQKAVSLMDQ
+88 MLGSEEKAVRLMDQ

-336 VCKANPLGL
+336 VCRANPLGL

-365 ETEEA
+365 DTEEA

-628 GSGSGGSGSGG
+628 GSGSGGSG
-639 SGGSGGGSKDNKQAL
+639 GSGGGSKDNKQAL

-673 SEVIQAELDI
+673 SEVIQI
-683 RQAQIDAMDE
+683 
-693 GFEKSIAQVQLNYDR
+693 
-708 LTVQNLEREKK
+708 
-719 MIEDL
+719 
-724 KDKKVLE
+724 
-731 WQNENPNATEEQ
+731 
-743 KINYRESLNLTVND
+743 
-757 LSAEQQAILKS
+757 
-768 YSDLAVQYQIEGN
+768 
-781 RQALEE
+781 
-787 ILKDVQ
+787 
-793 TYEQQRLKI
+793 
-802 QEDYADKRKALYILD
+802 
-817 AEGNSTGQLKAG
+817 
-829 VTQGNVDELDRAER
+829 
-843 EALSA
+843 
-848 VDEQFAQREDSYQA
+848 
-862 WCNKIAQYSFEKLQD
+862 
-877 VLKQAEDE
+877 
-885 LKKLEK
+885 
-891 EGKTDT
+891 
-897 QLAQARA
+897 
-904 KVETARK
+904 
-911 AVNKAKAENDTS
+911 
-923 PDKRSIKEWQD
+923 
-934 LYKTLNECTR
+934 
-944 SFKDLGDAIGGTV
+944 
-957 GEVIS
+957 
-962 AAGEITGSTLSMI
+962 
-975 NGIVQLVQMSS
+975 
-986 TGMSSTASA
+986 
-995 AQKAMAVVEKA
+995 
-1006 SVILAVISA
+1006 
-1015 ALQVATAIANLFN
+1015 
-1028 NDEAKQKEI
+1028 
-1037 EKLQGRIDQLQWELD
+1037 
-1052 HAEIIR
+1052 
-1058 LQENSGKAI
+1058 
-1067 DRVKQ
+1067 
-1072 ALSETYNELLRNK
+1072 
-1085 IALNDWAGVWSL
+1085 
-1097 LFGKIRNNT
+1097 
-1106 ELLTKTANKLAT
+1106 
-1118 AYGNIAYTADKAL
+1118 
-1131 GGKQYE
+1131 
-1137 NARQQLENIAQQQI
+1137 
-1151 LIQEQI
+1151 
-1157 RQEEDKKKTDHNK
+1157 
-1170 IQDWEQQIEELG
+1170 
-1182 QQAIEIINEMVEDI
+1182 
-1196 IGGSSSDIAEQLS
+1196 
-1209 DAFFEAFQNGED
+1209 
-1221 YAEAWG
+1221 
-1227 DKVNEIVADVMK
+1227 
-1239 RMLVQKYLEEPLGE
+1239 
-1253 IFDKYK
+1253 
-1259 AKWFKD
+1259 
-1265 GQFVGLQAVIDSMS
+1265 
-1279 GFAADLNAVGEDFQ
+1279 
-1293 AIWESLP
+1293 
-1300 DSVKNMFTVTDATR
+1300 
-1314 EASQKGIATASQES
+1314 
-1328 VDELNGRATAIQGHT
+1328 GRA
-1343 FSIAENTKLLLASV
+1343 SCR
-1357 NLILQSVLNIER
+1357 ER
-1369 HTEAMAEQVSDVR
+1369 V
-1382 LSVKEVKDTV
+1382 
-1392 NDIALKGIKLK
+1392 

>member
-7 RLSYGVSLDN
+7 RLNYSVTIDN

-32 GIGQTAV
+32 GISQTAI
-39 DEGRRIDDTM
+39 DEGRKIDDTM
-49 NRIGKTVAGVFAVAQ
+49 SRIGKTVAGVFAVAQ
-64 MKEFVTNVA
+64 MKEFATSVV

-88 MLGSEQKAVSLMDQ
+88 MLGSEEKAARLMDQ

-109 TPFSMGDIANSAK
+109 TPFSMGDIAKSAK

-172 LNQFLGRGIPLMAE
+172 LNQFLGRGIPLMEE

-323 ITSAKDAMILFNM
+323 ITSAKDAMLLFNL

-381 EQELKELQKSEDA
+381 EQELKELEKSEDA

-416 NKTIHDETASLNDR
+416 NKIIHDETASLNER

-475 KALQAKREEVVARRI
+475 KALQAKREEVVARKI
-490 TAELERGKA
+490 TAELERENANKNVTKA
-499 QENVSGATKKKNAAQ
+499 TSNRDAAQ
-514 AVVSREQASYNSR
+514 AVVSRKQASYNSR
-527 MRELDNA
+527 MKELDNA

-548 GGAFASTEG
+548 GGAFASKEG
-557 QITYST
+557 QMTYST
-563 TAKEYRKSLDDA
+563 TAREYRKSLDDA
-575 EKVLRLRTSELQAA
+575 ENVLRLRTSELQAA

-618 AYLPSTNMGG
+618 AYLPSTNTVA
-628 GSGSGGSGSGG
+628 GSGSGG
-639 SGGSGGGSKDNKQAL
+639 SGGSGSLSKDNKQAL

-673 SEVIQAELDI
+673 SEVVQAELDI

-693 GFEKSIAQVQLNYDR
+693 GFEKSIAQVKLNYDR

-757 LSAEQQAILKS
+757 LSAEQQATLKS

-802 QEDYADKRKALYILD
+802 QEDYADKRKALYVLD

-862 WCNKIAQYSFEKLQD
+862 WCNEIATYSLEQLRQ
-877 VLKQAEDE
+877 VLNQAEDE

-891 EGKTDT
+891 SGASDT
-897 QLAQARA
+897 KLAQARA
-904 KVETARK
+904 KVQTAQK
-911 AVNKAKAENDTS
+911 AIKKEQAKTNVS

-944 SFKDLGDAIGGTV
+944 SFKDIGDAVGGTV

-962 AAGEITGSTLSMI
+962 AAGEIATSTLSMI

-986 TGMSSTASA
+986 TAMTATASTASKSI
-995 AQKAMAVVEKA
+995 QTVEKA

-1028 NDEAKQKEI
+1028 DDEAKQKEI
-1037 EKLQGRIDQLQWELD
+1037 ERLQERIDQLQWELD
-1052 HAEIIR
+1052 NADIVR
-1058 LQENSGKAI
+1058 LQQNSGKAI
-1067 DRVKQ
+1067 ERVKL

-1085 IALNDWAGVWSL
+1085 LALNDLAGIWSL
-1097 LFGKIRNNT
+1097 LLWKIRDNT
-1106 ELLTKTANKLAT
+1106 ELLTKTAEKLAT

-1131 GGKQYE
+1131 GGKKYD
-1137 NARQQLENIAQQQI
+1137 NAREQLENIAQQQI

-1157 RQEEDKKKTDHNK
+1157 RQEEDKKKTDYGK
-1170 IQDWEQQIEELG
+1170 ITDWEQQIEELG
-1182 QQAIEIINEMVEDI
+1182 KQAVEIINEMVEDI

-1227 DKVNEIVADVMK
+1227 EKVNEIVADVMK

-1300 DSVKNMFTVTDATR
+1300 DSVKNWFTVTDATR

>member
-88 MLGSEQKAVSLMDQ
+88 MLGSEEKAVRLMDQ

-628 GSGSGGSGSGG
+628 GSGSGGSG
-639 SGGSGGGSKDNKQAL
+639 GSGGGSKDNKQAL

-683 RQAQIDAMDE
+683 RQAQIDSMDE
-693 GFEKSIAQVQLNYDR
+693 GFEKSMAQVQLNYDR

-731 WQNENPNATEEQ
+731 WQQENPNATEEQ
-743 KINYRESLNLTVND
+743 KINYRASLNLTAKD
-757 LSAEQQAILKS
+757 LSAEQQAILQQ
-768 YSDLAVQYQIEGN
+768 YSDLATQYQIRGN

-802 QEDYADKRKALYILD
+802 QEDFADKRKALYETD
-817 AEGNSTGQLKAG
+817 AEGNATGQLKAG

-848 VDEQFAQREDSYQA
+848 VDEQFAQREESYQA
-862 WCNKIAQYSFEKLQD
+862 WCNQIAQYSFEKLQD

-1006 SVILAVISA
+1006 SVILAVVSA

-1067 DRVKQ
+1067 DRVRQ
-1072 ALSETYNELLRNK
+1072 TLSETYNELLRNK
-1085 IALNDWAGVWSL
+1085 IALNDWAGVWAL
-1097 LFGKIRNNT
+1097 LFGKVRNNT
-1106 ELLTKTANKLAT
+1106 ELLTKTAEKLAT
-1118 AYGNIAYTADKAL
+1118 VYGNMAYTVDKAL
-1131 GGKQYE
+1131 GEKKYE
-1137 NARQQLENIAQQQI
+1137 NARDQLKNIAQQQI

-1157 RQEEDKKKTDHNK
+1157 RQEEDKKKTDHGK

-1300 DSVKNMFTVTDATR
+1300 DSVKNWFTVTDATR

-1343 FSIAENTKLLLASV
+1343 YSISENTKLLLASV

>member
-7 RLSYGVSLDN
+7 RLNYSVTIDN

-88 MLGSEQKAVSLMDQ
+88 MLGSEEKAVRLMDQ

-323 ITSAKDAMILFNM
+323 ITSAKDAMLLFNM
-336 VCKANPLGL
+336 VCRANPLGL

-365 ETEEA
+365 ETEKA

-401 AAKSTAE
+401 AVKSTAE

-499 QENVSGATKKKNAAQ
+499 QENVSGATKKRDAAQ

-563 TAKEYRKSLDDA
+563 TAREYRKSLDDA

-618 AYLPSTNMGG
+618 AYLPSTNTGA
-628 GSGSGGSGSGG
+628 GSGSGGSGS
-639 SGGSGGGSKDNKQAL
+639 SSKDNKQAL

-665 REYAENVK
+665 REYDENVK

-731 WQNENPNATEEQ
+731 WQNKNPNATEEQ

-802 QEDYADKRKALYILD
+802 QEDYADKRKALYVLD

-862 WCNKIAQYSFEKLQD
+862 WCNEIATLSLEQLRIVLQ
-877 VLKQAEDE
+877 QAEDE

-891 EGKTDT
+891 NGSSDT

-904 KVETARK
+904 KVQTAQK
-911 AVNKAKAENDTS
+911 AVQKEQAKTNVS

-944 SFKDLGDAIGGTV
+944 SFKDIGDTVGGTV

-962 AAGEITGSTLSMI
+962 AAGKIATSTLSMI

-986 TGMSSTASA
+986 TAMTATASTAS
-995 AQKAMAVVEKA
+995 KAIQTVEKA

-1058 LQENSGKAI
+1058 LQENSRKAI

-1085 IALNDWAGVWSL
+1085 IALNDWAGVWAV
-1097 LFGKIRNNT
+1097 LFGKVRNNT

-1157 RQEEDKKKTDHNK
+1157 RQEEDKKKTDHGK
-1170 IQDWEQQIEELG
+1170 IQEWEQQIEELG
-1182 QQAIEIINEMVEDI
+1182 QKAIEIINEMVEDI

-1227 DKVNEIVADVMK
+1227 DKVKEIVADVMK

-1300 DSVKNMFTVTDATR
+1300 DSVKNWFTVTDATR

-1343 FSIAENTKLLLASV
+1343 FSISENTKLLLASV

-1369 HTEAMAEQVSDVR
+1369 HTETMAEQVSDVR
-1382 LSVKEVKDTV
+1382 LIVKEVKDTV

>member
-88 MLGSEQKAVSLMDQ
+88 MLGSEEKAVRLMDQ

-206 VGFPQVQQ
+206 VGFSQVQQ

-253 EIGKSSEGAISGA
+253 EIGKSSDGAISGA

-628 GSGSGGSGSGG
+628 GSGSGGSG
-639 SGGSGGGSKDNKQAL
+639 GSGGGSKDNKQAL

-731 WQNENPNATEEQ
+731 WQQENPNATEEQ
-743 KINYRESLNLTVND
+743 KINYRASLNLTAKD
-757 LSAEQQAILKS
+757 LSAEQQAILQQ
-768 YSDLAVQYQIEGN
+768 YSDLATQYQIRGN

-802 QEDYADKRKALYILD
+802 QEDFADKRKALYETD
-817 AEGNSTGQLKAG
+817 AEGNATGQLKAG

-848 VDEQFAQREDSYQA
+848 VDEQFAQREESYQA
-862 WCNKIAQYSFEKLQD
+862 WCNQIAQYSFEKLQD

-1067 DRVKQ
+1067 DRVRQ
-1072 ALSETYNELLRNK
+1072 TLSETYNELLRNK
-1085 IALNDWAGVWSL
+1085 IALNDWTGVWSL
-1097 LFGKIRNNT
+1097 LFGKVRNNT

-1300 DSVKNMFTVTDATR
+1300 DSVKNWFTVTDATR

-1343 FSIAENTKLLLASV
+1343 YSISENTKLLLASV

-1369 HTEAMAEQVSDVR
+1369 HTEAMAEQVSDLR

>member
-39 DEGRRIDDTM
+39 DEGKRIDDTM

-172 LNQFLGRGIPLMAE
+172 LNQFLGRGIPLMDE

-230 EAQSKTIAGQISNI
+230 EAQSHTIAGQISNI

-253 EIGKSSEGAISGA
+253 EIGKSSEGVINGT
-266 LSVTSEVIEHWEE
+266 LSLTSEMIEHWET

-323 ITSAKDAMILFNM
+323 ITSAKDAMLLFNM
-336 VCKANPLGL
+336 VCTANPLGL

-381 EQELKELQKSEDA
+381 EQELKELEKTEDA
-394 VLEAKKN
+394 VLEAKKK
-401 AAKSTAE
+401 AAQSTAE

-416 NKTIHDETASLNDR
+416 TKTIHDDAAALNDR
-430 KKALTQMQAI
+430 KKAISQLQAI

-447 LDTEGRLHRDNTEAI
+447 LDSEGRLHRDNTEAI

-475 KALQAKREEVVARRI
+475 KALQAKREEIVAKRI
-490 TAELERGKA
+490 TAELEKENANKNVTKA
-499 QENVSGATKKKNAAQ
+499 TRNRDAAQ
-514 AVVSREQASYNSR
+514 AVVTREQASYDRR
-527 MRELDNA
+527 MRELDDA
-534 TGKGDNGF
+534 TGKGDKGL

-548 GGAFASTEG
+548 GGAFASKEG

-563 TAKEYRKSLDDA
+563 TASEYRRSLDNA
-575 EKVLRLRTSELQAA
+575 EKVLKLRTAELNAA

-605 QLTDIDNMMKNYG
+605 QLSDIDAMMKNYS
-618 AYLPSTNMGG
+618 AYLPTTTGG
-628 GSGSGGSGSGG
+628 GSGSGGSGTG
-639 SGGSGGGSKDNKQAL
+639 SGGSKDNKQAL

-659 QRALNI
+659 QRAADI
-665 REYAENVK
+665 REYAETVK
-673 SEVIQAELDI
+673 SETIQAELDI
-683 RQAQIDAMDE
+683 RQAQIEAMDE
-693 GFEKSIAQVQLNYDR
+693 GFEKSMAQVQLNYDR

-731 WQNENPNATEEQ
+731 WEDQNPNATEEQ
-743 KINYRESLNLTVND
+743 KINYRASLNLTAKD
-757 LSAEQQAILKS
+757 LSAEQQAILQQ
-768 YSDLAVQYQIEGN
+768 YSDLATQYQIKGN

-802 QEDYADKRKALYILD
+802 QEDFADKRKALYETD
-817 AEGNSTGQLKAG
+817 AEGNATGQLKAG

-848 VDEQFAQREDSYQA
+848 VDEQFAQREESYQA
-862 WCNKIAQYSFEKLQD
+862 WCNQIAQYSFEKLQD
-877 VLKQAEDE
+877 VLKQAEEE

-911 AVNKAKAENDTS
+911 AVNKAKAENETS

-1052 HAEIIR
+1052 HPEIIR

-1085 IALNDWAGVWSL
+1085 IALNDWTGVWAL
-1097 LFGKIRNNT
+1097 LFGKVRNNT

-1157 RQEEDKKKTDHNK
+1157 RQEEDKKKTDHDK
-1170 IQDWEQQIEELG
+1170 IQEWEQQIEELG

-1300 DSVKNMFTVTDATR
+1300 DSVKNWFTVTDATR

-1343 FSIAENTKLLLASV
+1343 YSISENTKLLLASV

>member
-7 RLSYGVSLDN
+7 RLNYSVTIDN
-17 SQLRTGANESKRILS
+17 SQLRIGANESKRILS
-32 GIGQTAV
+32 GISQSAI
-39 DEGRRIDDTM
+39 DEGKKIDDTM
-49 NRIGKTVAGVFAVAQ
+49 RRIGKTVAGVFAVAQ
-64 MKEFVTNVA
+64 MKEFVTSVA

-88 MLGSEQKAVSLMDQ
+88 MLGSEEKAVRLMDQ

-109 TPFSMGDIANSAK
+109 TPFSIRDIANSAK

-230 EAQSKTIAGQISNI
+230 EAQSNTIAGQISNI

-253 EIGKSSEGAISGA
+253 EIGKSSEGVISGA
-266 LSVTSEVIEHWEE
+266 LSLTSEVIEHWEE

-323 ITSAKDAMILFNM
+323 ITSAKDAMLLFNM
-336 VCKANPLGL
+336 ACKANPLGL

-416 NKTIHDETASLNDR
+416 NKTIHDNTASLNDR

-490 TAELERGKA
+490 TAELERENARKNVTKA
-499 QENVSGATKKKNAAQ
+499 TSNRDAAQ
-514 AVVSREQASYNSR
+514 AVVARQQASYNSR
-527 MRELDNA
+527 MEDLDNA
-534 TGKGDNGF
+534 TGKGVGDF
-542 LYNMFV
+542 FWRMFT
-548 GGAFASTEG
+548 GGAYASKEG
-557 QITYST
+557 QIAYST
-563 TAKEYRKSLDDA
+563 TAKVYRQPLDDA
-575 EKVLRLRTSELQAA
+575 EKVLRLRAAELQAA
-589 TNEVRKQDL
+589 TNEVSKQDL

-605 QLTDIDNMMKNYG
+605 QLTDIDNMMKNYW
-618 AYLPSTNMGG
+618 AYLPSTNTG
-628 GSGSGGSGSGG
+628 GGSGSGG
-639 SGGSGGGSKDNKQAL
+639 SGGSGSSSKDNKQAL

-659 QRALNI
+659 ERAQNI
-665 REYAENVK
+665 REYAESVK

-683 RQAQIDAMDE
+683 RQAQIDANDD
-693 GFEKSIAQVQLNYDR
+693 GFEKSIAQVKLNYDR

-743 KINYRESLNLTVND
+743 KINYRESLNLTVSD
-757 LSAEQQAILKS
+757 LSAKQKEILKS
-768 YSDLAVQYQIEGN
+768 YSELAVQYQIEGN

-802 QEDYADKRKALYILD
+802 QEDYADKRKALYVLD
-817 AEGNSTGQLKAG
+817 AKGNSTGQLKAG

-848 VDEQFAQREDSYQA
+848 VDEQFAQREESYQA

-911 AVNKAKAENDTS
+911 AVNKAKAENDIS

-944 SFKDLGDAIGGTV
+944 SFKDIGDAVGGTV

-962 AAGEITGSTLSMI
+962 AAGVIATSTLSMI

-986 TGMSSTASA
+986 TAMNDTASMA
-995 AQKAMAVVEKA
+995 SKAIQAVEKA

-1015 ALQVATAIANLFN
+1015 GLQVATSIANLFN
-1028 NDEAKQKEI
+1028 NDKAKNKEI

-1052 HAEIIR
+1052 HADIVR
-1058 LQENSGKAI
+1058 LQQNSGKAI
-1067 DRVKQ
+1067 ERVKL

-1106 ELLTKTANKLAT
+1106 ELLTKTADKLAT

-1131 GGKQYE
+1131 GGKKYD
-1137 NARQQLENIAQQQI
+1137 NAREQLKNIAEQQI

-1157 RQEEDKKKTDHNK
+1157 RQEEDKKKTDHGK
-1170 IQDWEQQIEELG
+1170 ITEWEQQIEELG
-1182 QQAIEIINEMVEDI
+1182 KQAVEIINEMVEDI

-1227 DKVNEIVADVMK
+1227 EKVNEIVADVLK

-1279 GFAADLNAVGEDFQ
+1279 GFANDLNAVGDTFQ
-1293 AIWESLP
+1293 EIWESLP
-1300 DSVKNMFTVTDATR
+1300 DSVKNMFTVTDEASR

-1343 FSIAENTKLLLASV
+1343 YSISENTKLLLASV

-1369 HTEAMAEQVSDVR
+1369 HTEAMAEQVIDVR